1 MSLKGQGVFFPM
13 KHLFA
18 LLLAPVAALAS
29 EGWLTDLDAAKKQA
43 AAEKK
48 DILIDFTGSDWC
60 GWCVKLD
67 KEVFSTPEFKGQKD
81 FVLVSLDFPRK
92 KEIPAEAKAKNEALM
107 KQWGVQGFPTIILTN
122 AAGEAY
128 AQTGYQDGGPVKY
141 LAHLAD
147 LRKQNT
153 PEGLKAF
160 TEQTKKAAEQSA
172 KRAAAGA
179 KMRAAVEAKD
189 FATACKL
196 IEENFPSDMPNRNIA
211 VKMNQAMLSLQIEP
225 ENKQRALGLIDE
237 AIKAAAG
244 NERILANLTKMRER
258 VAGETDPAPA
268 GK

>member
-1 MSLKGQGVFFPM
+1 M
-13 KHLFA
+13 KHLLA

-60 GWCVKLD
+60 GWCIKLD
-67 KEVFSTPEFKGQKD
+67 KEVFSTPEFKAQKD
-81 FVLVSLDFPRK
+81 FILVSLDFPRRK
-92 KEIPAEAKAKNEALM
+92 QLPAEEKAKNEALM
-107 KQWGVQGFPTIILTN
+107 KKWGVQGFPTIILAN

-141 LAHLAD
+141 LAHLAN

-153 PEGLKAF
+153 PESIKAF
-160 TEQTKKAAEQSA
+160 SEKGKQAAEASA
-172 KRAAAGA
+172 RREAAGA
-179 KMRAAVEAKD
+179 KMRTAIEAKD
-189 FATACKL
+189 FAAACKL
-196 IEENFPSDMPNRNIA
+196 VEENFPADMPNRIVA
-211 VKMNQAMLSLQIEP
+211 VKMNQAMMSLQIEP
-225 ENKQRALGLIDE
+225 ENKQRALDLIDE

-258 VAGETDPAPA
+258 VAGETAPAPA